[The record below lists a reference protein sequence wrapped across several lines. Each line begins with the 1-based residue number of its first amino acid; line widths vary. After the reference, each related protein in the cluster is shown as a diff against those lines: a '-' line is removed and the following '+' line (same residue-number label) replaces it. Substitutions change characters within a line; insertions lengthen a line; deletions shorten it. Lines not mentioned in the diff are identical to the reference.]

1 MYWKEAMKLTG
12 EMSSKNHTINALLY
26 ERPSLT
32 DYGLLVDEAKE
43 LVKNF
48 SNFEFGHICT
58 KIR

>member
-1 MYWKEAMKLTG
+1 LYWKEAMKLTV

-32 DYGLLVDEAKE
+32 DYGLLVNEAKE

-48 SNFEFGHICT
+48 SNFEFGHVL
-58 KIR
+58 R